1 MEKLIIPDPFFAT
14 LNIYSPNDE
23 LLGTIFTE
31 TQYYEIRCQIK
42 EKQLGGGYYFI
53 HDGNKVKFDKHGRI
67 ERKDVDKVPFRYES
81 YLDILLG

>member
-14 LNIYSPNDE
+14 LNIYSPSDE

-42 EKQLGGGYYFI
+42 EKQLGDGYYFI
-53 HDGNKVKFDKHGRI
+53 HNDNKVLLDKRGRI
-67 ERKDVDKVPFRYES
+67 RREDVEKVPFRYES
-81 YLDILLG
+81 YLDRLLG